1 MDPPEIAVERGI
13 PGRAANDPAN
23 EILVKCPTPLY
34 TPAPCV
40 FEEGSMKVF
49 LACLGVV
56 LALLFVSAQVSDTLD
71 IWVIDVEGGK
81 AVIAKNPSGQVMM
94 IDGGMPDMPGRGGGR
109 PGGAPGGAPQAGA
122 PAGAPQGGAPGAA
135 PQAGAPGAA
144 PQGGA
149 PAAPPRPPAEKDR
162 DLNRVLAAAKLAG
175 VSAFDVYLVTH
186 YDVDHSGNVPGVA
199 EKIPTKLFVDHGPWL
214 ENPTLGAMNKNAG
227 DAYLA
232 YVAGKQRTSVK
243 PGDVIPFKDVKIT
256 VLTSNEEVLTK
267 PLSGGGKPNASCP
280 AELLP
285 PTKGD
290 DNASSIGT
298 LWEFGKFRMADF
310 ADLLQ
315 WVEMKLMC
323 PTNPVGTVNL
333 LMGSHH
339 GMPASSSPALIHALQ
354 AKAVITNNGE
364 RKGIAPD
371 VVKTLRATPGGMD
384 IWQLHYS
391 TMAGPELNAPEDFI
405 ANMKAADCQGFAI
418 KVSAHRDGSFTLTN
432 LRNNF
437 SKTYKP

>member
-1 MDPPEIAVERGI
+1 
-13 PGRAANDPAN
+13 
-23 EILVKCPTPLY
+23 
-34 TPAPCV
+34 
-40 FEEGSMKVF
+40 
-49 LACLGVV
+49 
-56 LALLFVSAQVSDTLD
+56 
-71 IWVIDVEGGK
+71 
-81 AVIAKNPSGQVMM
+81 
-94 IDGGMPDMPGRGGGR
+94 MP
-109 PGGAPGGAPQAGA
+109 PQAGG
-122 PAGAPQGGAPGAA
+122 AGMP
-135 PQAGAPGAA
+135 

-149 PAAPPRPPAEKDR
+149 PAAPPRAQMPVEKDR
-162 DLNRVLAAAKLAG
+162 DLNRVVAAAKLAG

-186 YDVDHSGNVPGVA
+186 YDVDHSGNVPNIAGRFPA
-199 EKIPTKLFVDHGPWL
+199 KLFVDHGPWL
-214 ENPTLGAMNKNAG
+214 DNPKLGAMNKNAG

-232 YVAGKQRTSVK
+232 FVDGKQRLSVK

-256 VLTSNEEVLTK
+256 VLTSNEEAISK
-267 PLSGGGKPNASCP
+267 PLTGGGKPNAACP

-323 PTNPVGTVNL
+323 PNNPIGTVDL

-339 GMPASSSPALIHALQ
+339 GMPASSSPALVHGLR
-354 AKAVITNNGE
+354 AKAVVTNNGE

-371 VVKTLRATPGGMD
+371 VVKTLRSTPGGMD

-391 TMAGPELNAPEDFI
+391 TTAGPELNAPEDFI
-405 ANMKAADCQGFAI
+405 ANMKQQDCQGFAI
-418 KVSAHRDGSFTLTN
+418 KISARRDGSFTVTN

-437 SKTYKP
+437 SKTYKQ